1 MPYYSDNLVKYYCD
15 YGANLLYDGVS
26 TKLFNDIFLCWK
38 KEKKTI
44 YLCLAHM
51 SDAGVEQK

>member
-1 MPYYSDNLVKYYCD
+1 MKYYCD

-38 KEKKTI
+38 KERKTI

-51 SDAGVEQK
+51 SEAGVEQK